1 MILVRVLSKLG
12 DAVLAVEGWAYE
24 RHSRRRRRIE
34 RYFGV

>member
-1 MILVRVLSKLG
+1 MTLVRILAKLG
-12 DAVLAVEGWAYE
+12 DTVLAVEGWAYE